1 MIDQLWKREKKGIG
15 NIVGVPGV
23 GDQGERGT
31 IDRIGNT
38 FKEERGFR
46 GKINSVF
53 DMLILSCCQNI

>member
-1 MIDQLWKREKKGIG
+1 MIDQLWKRGKKGIG

-38 FKEERGFR
+38 FKEEVLEVR
-46 GKINSVF
+46 
-53 DMLILSCCQNI
+53 

>member
-1 MIDQLWKREKKGIG
+1 MKRGKKGIG
-15 NIVGVPGV
+15 NIYCVPGL

-31 IDRIGNT
+31 IYKMRST
-38 FKEERGFR
+38 LEEGRGFG